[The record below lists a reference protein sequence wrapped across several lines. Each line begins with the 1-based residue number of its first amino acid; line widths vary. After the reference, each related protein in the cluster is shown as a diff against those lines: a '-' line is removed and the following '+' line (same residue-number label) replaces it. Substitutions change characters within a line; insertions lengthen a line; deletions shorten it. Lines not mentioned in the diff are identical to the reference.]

1 MQYDP
6 IEAFTIALEKF
17 EVRMD
22 ARDEKLEKRLD
33 KQDSKIDGI
42 SKTLELLVKVDIEN
56 KEIKESLGRAFIR
69 IEKMETHQSTDG
81 CPAHKAFLAV
91 RNEQLKAFEG
101 LADACEEKHEELEK
115 RITDLEES
123 PKKIKD
129 YFLKGFLGAIGTGF
143 LSWIVWTISQF
154 GVHK

>member
-42 SKTLELLVKVDIEN
+42 IKTLELLVKVDIEN
-56 KEIKESLGRAFIR
+56 KEIKESLGRAFKR
-69 IEKMETHQSTDG
+69 IETMEHQQTSDG

-91 RNEQLKAFEG
+91 RAEQLKAFES
-101 LADACEEKHEELEK
+101 LADECEEKHEAMHKRLE
-115 RITDLEES
+115 ILEQK
-123 PKKIKD
+123 P
-129 YFLKGFLGAIGTGF
+129 LKAMDKVWMAILGALGTGVGGW
-143 LSWIVWTISQF
+143 LLLKF
-154 GVHK
+154 GVSTK